1 MSDKLKLDK
10 AVQDLTES
18 LVRATR
24 KHGEN
29 PEKVESYI
37 RDKVK
42 LIYETGQHVGS
53 TCLLDELFD

>member
-1 MSDKLKLDK
+1 MSDKLKFDK
-10 AVQDLTES
+10 AVQDLTDS

-24 KHGEN
+24 KHKDN

-42 LIYETGQHVGS
+42 LIYEAGQHVGS
-53 TCLLDELFD
+53 TCLLGDILD